1 MLVAGVVIGVFT
13 DAARGSDDEE
23 AEKGCEGDKKG
34 EEEEE
39 VEDAMLGAEEDEER
53 REGGSGTPVAGID
66 PKACWTLSPDEN
78 WENWD
83 N

>member
-13 DAARGSDDEE
+13 DAARGSEDDE

-34 EEEEE
+34 GEEE
-39 VEDAMLGAEEDEER
+39 VGEEEDEER

-78 WENWD
+78 
-83 N
+83 